1 VTPAV
6 VFYQSLAGVSFTLLG
21 LWFAVLSLGHESWR
35 GAERHRS
42 TLHIALHFLLPGAAS
57 LAALLAGDVAGGL
70 IWRVAFILVGFVGLG
85 ESLPFLRSPEGPR
98 ARPGRTL
105 RALDPWLY
113 AAIIGSAF
121 IQPGMLPVA
130 PLQVEGTIVAGVLL
144 TGLSYV
150 WLAFAERLPADR
162 TSGH

>member
-35 GAERHRS
+35 GAERRRS
-42 TLHIALHFLLPGAAS
+42 T
-57 LAALLAGDVAGGL
+57 
-70 IWRVAFILVGFVGLG
+70 
-85 ESLPFLRSPEGPR
+85 
-98 ARPGRTL
+98 
-105 RALDPWLY
+105 
-113 AAIIGSAF
+113 
-121 IQPGMLPVA
+121 
-130 PLQVEGTIVAGVLL
+130 LQVEGTIVAGVLL
-144 TGLSYV
+144 AGLSYV